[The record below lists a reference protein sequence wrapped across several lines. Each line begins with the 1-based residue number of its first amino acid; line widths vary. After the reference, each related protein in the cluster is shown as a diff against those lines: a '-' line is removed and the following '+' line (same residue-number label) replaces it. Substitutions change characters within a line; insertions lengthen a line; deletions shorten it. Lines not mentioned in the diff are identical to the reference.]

1 MTKFDCNQFAD
12 ALFRLLGDAD
22 LRAAG
27 IFLAGRSG
35 AELVAATP
43 ELRAL
48 SAVDPVNAPPLPPP
62 TAAPSLVEPSAFGL
76 SCDFAALVPILR
88 SPRETAGY
96 LLVADARRRR
106 LGSKLGRRLIDAA
119 TLAGALVPPP
129 PDPLLPTARA
139 SDADL
144 GPSPVRSPV
153 RSRAQAHRLVETAL
167 RQAGGALALTVMI
180 LDIDRF
186 RSVNDAL
193 GATAG
198 DAVLAVTGS
207 RLQQAIGPDDRL
219 VRLEGDRF
227 AIVAQRPPDGLQALA
242 HALLGAVSEPLV
254 LRGRTLAIQARIGMV
269 TGAHG
274 PRSATALLGQAESA
288 LRRAKS
294 EGRERC
300 VVHEPTEAALSLDK
314 SRLELDLAHAAERG
328 ELYLVY
334 QPYVDLTDGSVS
346 GAEALIRWRHPTRG
360 ELQPLSFIPMAE
372 ATGLILP
379 LGRWA
384 LRAALARAADWPA
397 STTLSVNISPL
408 QFHQSGFL
416 ADVDSALA
424 DTGFPPER
432 LELEITET
440 VLMRDNPDTTGQLRA
455 LINRGIR
462 IALDDFGTGYSA
474 LAYLARL
481 PHHRIKLDK
490 SFVQDLGNPATAE
503 LIRAIIS
510 LARAQGIA
518 VTAEGV
524 ERDEHLSLVRRA
536 GFTHA
541 QGYAMGAPTVDP
553 PALAAPASHAS
564 AS

>member
-1 MTKFDCNQFAD
+1 MPDRRQYAE
-12 ALFRLLGDAD
+12 ALFRLLADAE
-22 LRAAG
+22 LPAAA
-27 IFLAGRSG
+27 IYLAGHAG

-43 ELRAL
+43 ALRAL
-48 SAVDPVNAPPLPPP
+48 HSTDPVNAPPLPPP
-62 TAAPSLVEPSAFGL
+62 TSPPSLVLPSTFGL
-76 SCDFAALVPILR
+76 ACDFAAIAPILR
-88 SPRETAGY
+88 TPQETAGI
-96 LLVADARRRR
+96 LLVAGTRRRTR
-106 LGSKLGRRLIDAA
+106 LGPRLGRRLMDAA
-119 TLAGALVPPP
+119 TLARALLPLPPP
-129 PDPLLPTARA
+129 RQSAGTAELRQ
-139 SDADL
+139 
-144 GPSPVRSPV
+144 PVRT
-153 RSRAQAHRLVETAL
+153 RAQAQRLVETAL
-167 RQAGGALALTVMI
+167 RRQGRGLAPAVMI

-193 GATAG
+193 GVSAG
-198 DAVLAVTGS
+198 DAVLAVTGA
-207 RLQQAIGPDDRL
+207 RLQQALGPEDSL
-219 VRLEGDRF
+219 VRLESDQF
-227 AIVAQRPPDGLQALA
+227 AIIARRAPAELRPLAEGLLTAVA
-242 HALLGAVSEPLV
+242 EPLV
-254 LRGRTLAIQARIGMV
+254 LRGRTLAIQACVGMV
-269 TGAHG
+269 AGGGSVRGA
-274 PRSATALLGQAESA
+274 SALLASAESA
-288 LRRAKS
+288 LRRAKA
-294 EGRERC
+294 EGGARC
-300 VVHEPTEAALSLDK
+300 VVHEPGEAAISLDK
-314 SRLELDLAHAAERG
+314 SRLELDLAHAAQRG

-334 QPYVDLTDGSVS
+334 QPYVDLADGSVS

-424 DTGFPPER
+424 ETGFPAER

-440 VLMRDNPDTTGQLRA
+440 VLMRDNPDTTAQLRA

-490 SFVQDLGNPATAE
+490 SFVQDLSNPATAE

-524 ERDEHLSLVRRA
+524 EREEHLALVRQA

-541 QGYAMGAPTVDP
+541 QGYAMGTPTAEPSLLREAPSATG
-553 PALAAPASHAS
+553 LRSAAPG
-564 AS
+564 